1 MPLKVFTLNSFYI
14 FTSVKDIFARYIMA
28 ELREAPYSL
37 SWITKHSQIDIISCP
52 SLRSWWA
59 SSSRS
64 PRSHSPSFLTACW
77 QGTLYSTLTISD
89 WSDLGLKFSS
99 LKANLINISTFN
111 LLEKSG
117 IRISLHLFINVWI
130 QLYLY
135 PRAKSHISLPPFTM
149 KYRWRGGGP
158 PQAYSTPCIWST
170 RLSSYSKKYFDTQDR
185 VLLDIPFLKWSTII
199 FKRTVNV
206 CH

>member
-64 PRSHSPSFLTACW
+64 PCSHSPSLLTACW
-77 QGTLYSTLTISD
+77 QGTLYFTLTISD
-89 WSDLGLKFSS
+89 WSVLGLKFSS
-99 LKANLINISTFN
+99 LKENLINTSAFN
-111 LLEKSG
+111 LLEKS
-117 IRISLHLFINVWI
+117 RTRSSLYLFIFNIYRCLNSALSQV
-130 QLYLY
+130 
-135 PRAKSHISLPPFTM
+135 PRPESHLSHPPFTKVQM
-149 KYRWRGGGP
+149 KGGRGRAFPGV
-158 PQAYSTPCIWST
+158 
-170 RLSSYSKKYFDTQDR
+170 F
-185 VLLDIPFLKWSTII
+185 
-199 FKRTVNV
+199 
-206 CH
+206 

>member
-64 PRSHSPSFLTACW
+64 PRSHSPSLLTACW

-89 WSDLGLKFSS
+89 WCVLGLKVSS
-99 LKANLINISTFN
+99 LKANLINTSAFN
-111 LLEKSG
+111 LLEKSV
-117 IRISLHLFINVWI
+117 IRSSLHLFIFNIYRCLNSALSQV
-130 QLYLY
+130 
-135 PRAKSHISLPPFTM
+135 PRAKSHLSHPPFTKVQM
-149 KYRWRGGGP
+149 KGGGAGEGLP
-158 PQAYSTPCIWST
+158 RRILGLVSGPLGW
-170 RLSSYSKKYFDTQDR
+170 
-185 VLLDIPFLKWSTII
+185 VLIPKSILTLKTES
-199 FKRTVNV
+199 
-206 CH
+206 C